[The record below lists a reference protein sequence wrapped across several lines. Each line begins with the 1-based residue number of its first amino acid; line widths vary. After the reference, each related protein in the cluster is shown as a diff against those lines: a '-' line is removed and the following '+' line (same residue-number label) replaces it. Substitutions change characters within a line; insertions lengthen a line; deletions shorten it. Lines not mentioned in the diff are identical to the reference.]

1 MEFPMRLLSVYFE
14 QLQMFDEKRV
24 RFDLFAEDKV
34 PSSDE
39 STFCVSRPV
48 YTNNVLAIAGINAT
62 GKTTVLGLLEL
73 VVNIINGKPLAS
85 AASYEGILYRI
96 RLGLG
101 IIAVFEQA
109 GEIYV
114 LESRAAPLEK
124 PPTSAT
130 RWRDA
135 LGFTDESLH
144 RWRGP
149 RRPSKARLSDVDA
162 LLGGCELLLERRKM
176 TNRDR
181 SFLSHNVSIATSV
194 SGRDTLCLYQSAF
207 DSREGLDI
215 DFSGA
220 VETLRVFDPSVESLD
235 LKEDGK
241 SCAVSF
247 ESGFFALTTV
257 DLLEMYLSSGTVRG
271 LGLVRK
277 AIEVLSSGG
286 YLLVDEIENHLNK
299 QLVNVLIDF
308 FQSSETNPNGATLVF
323 TTHYPEVLDRI
334 HRKDN
339 VYFLSRDAQSRRVR
353 AVKYSSKVRRIE
365 NKKSEVFLS
374 NYVGGTAPKYSD
386 VRALRD
392 LVRKAVSHAAE

>member
-1 MEFPMRLLSVYFE
+1 MRLLSVYFE
-14 QLQMFDEKRV
+14 QLNMFDNERV
-24 RFDLFAEDKV
+24 KFDLFAEDKV

-39 STFCVSRPV
+39 STFCISKPV
-48 YTNNVLAIAGINAT
+48 YTNNVLSIAGINAT

-85 AASYEGILYRI
+85 AASHEGILYRV
-96 RLGLG
+96 RLG
-101 IIAVFEQA
+101 ICVNVVFEQD

-114 LESRAAPLEK
+114 LESQVGLLAK
-124 PPTSAT
+124 PPTSAAH
-130 RWRDA
+130 WKDA
-135 LGFTDESLH
+135 LGFIDESLH
-144 RWRGP
+144 RWRGS
-149 RRPSKARLSDVDA
+149 RCPSKAKLSDIDA
-162 LLGGCELLLERRKM
+162 LLSGCEVLLERRKM
-176 TNRDR
+176 TNRDK
-181 SFLSHNVSIATSV
+181 SFLSHNVSIATAV
-194 SGRDTLCLYQSAF
+194 SKRDTLCLYQSAF
-207 DSREGLDI
+207 DSREELDI
-215 DFSGA
+215 GFSGA
-220 VETLRVFDPSVESLD
+220 AETLRVFDPSVESLD
-235 LKEDGK
+235 LNEDGK
-241 SCAVSF
+241 SCAVFF
-247 ESGFFALTTV
+247 ENGFFALTTV
-257 DLLEMYLSSGTVRG
+257 DLLEMYLSSGSIRG

-286 YLLVDEIENHLNK
+286 YLLVDEVENHLNK

-339 VYFLSRDAQSRRVR
+339 VYFLSRDAQSHRVR

>member
-1 MEFPMRLLSVYFE
+1 MRLLSVCFE
-14 QLQMFDEKRV
+14 QLQMFDKERAK
-24 RFDLFAEDKV
+24 FDLFAEDKV
-34 PSSDE
+34 PSSDA
-39 STFCVSRPV
+39 STFCISKPV

-85 AASYEGILYRI
+85 AASYEAILYRI
-96 RLGLG
+96 RLG
-101 IIAVFEQA
+101 ISVTAAFEQD

-114 LESRAAPLEK
+114 LESQVGLLAK
-124 PPTSAT
+124 PPASAT
-130 RWRDA
+130 HWRDA
-135 LGFTDESLH
+135 LGFIDESLH
-144 RWRGP
+144 RWRSS
-149 RRPSKARLSDVDA
+149 RYPSKAKISDIDA

-176 TNRDR
+176 TNQEK
-181 SFLSHNVSIATSV
+181 SFLSHNVSIATAV
-194 SGRDTLCLYQSAF
+194 SKRDTLCLYQSAF
-207 DSREGLDI
+207 DSREELDI
-215 DFSGA
+215 GFYGA
-220 VETLRVFDPSVESLD
+220 AETLRVFDPSVESLD

-241 SCAVSF
+241 SCAVFF
-247 ESGFFALTTV
+247 ENGFFALTTV
-257 DLLEMYLSSGTVRG
+257 DLLEMYLSSGSIKG

-308 FQSSETNPNGATLVF
+308 FQSSETNPNGSTLVF

-339 VYFLSRDAQSRRVR
+339 VYFLSRDSQSHHVR
-353 AVKYSSKVRRIE
+353 AVKYSSKVQRIE

-386 VRALRD
+386 VLALRN
-392 LVRKAVSHAAE
+392 LVRKAVSHETE